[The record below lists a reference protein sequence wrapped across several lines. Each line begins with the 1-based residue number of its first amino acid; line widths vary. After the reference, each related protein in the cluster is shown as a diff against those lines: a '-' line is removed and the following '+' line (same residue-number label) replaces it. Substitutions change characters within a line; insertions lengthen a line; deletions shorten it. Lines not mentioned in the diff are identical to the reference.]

1 MPDALFVR
9 AGHAIAESRALREQ
23 HRRVTGRY
31 EEAVKDL
38 RLAIMDSAM
47 LRLEIRRIGTTRN
60 PSLVFAKARN
70 RSRAG
75 TFMIWPTSTAIVN
88 VRTQRRARLMH

>member
-1 MPDALFVR
+1 MQERAPAPCDTLMDADALFVR
-9 AGHAIAESRALREQ
+9 ASHAIEESRAVREQ

-47 LRLEIRRIGTTRN
+47 LRLEI
-60 PSLVFAKARN
+60 KAHRDN
-70 RSRAG
+70 EE
-75 TFMIWPTSTAIVN
+75 P
-88 VRTQRRARLMH
+88 